1 MLRKALSLW
10 ILILLAATSPAF
22 AQPALS
28 ALQPLPASSIATRG
42 AADAPRIDAL
52 AIPSHPLSVVG
63 PRGALLGFQDGS
75 YEAWV
80 FPWKL
85 LANMRITVRMQGYP
99 VPIDVNGQASGI
111 RVRPWAT
118 TITYSHANFTIR
130 QIMLAPQHAADDSGA
145 IVLYQIEA
153 VRPMTLTFSFDPKM
167 QRMWPAPSDGPVS
180 PEWVPTAGGSG
191 FYILHLNF
199 PQHTAALALPTAR
212 PGILAPYQERAK
224 YWPLQFVLR
233 FDPKRDAHRLFPLLM
248 VLGQRTAGSSPAALA
263 RKLAAL
269 DGAVRQEYRATRRH
283 FRHLLATRTRLM
295 SPDARLN
302 AAFAWA
308 EVAIDQLR
316 VEATPGHREEALTAG
331 FVNSGDSARPG
342 FGWFFGRDA
351 LWTLYAVD
359 SDGDFRTARHEFE
372 FLFARQRADGKI
384 MHEYA
389 QTAALVDWGA
399 LPYEYAAADSTPLLI
414 MAAADYLHVSGDRA
428 FIAAHWANIAK
439 AWHFETMHVSTD
451 GFFNNSQGTGW
462 VESWVPRMPEQ
473 EIYLAALDQQA
484 SAAMADLARA
494 TGHEDLASAA
504 RARAQRL
511 ARVLQRE
518 YYEPR
523 LRFYAFSH
531 NADGS
536 VDPTPT
542 IFPSVAFWDGDLR
555 LAADGPML
563 RRWASSEFSTDWGAR
578 DVGDHVSFYDPIS
591 YHQGSVWPLFT
602 GWLSVAEYRAGQPLA
617 GEAALMQNAN
627 LTFAQDLGSVTEL
640 LSGHYFQVL
649 GRSTAHQLWS
659 SAMVISPVLR
669 GMFGLRWDAAGRVLS
684 VTPQLPATWR
694 HAVLRHVPFG
704 DSTVTL
710 SFTRSGAQWLVAAS
724 GKAAA
729 DLHLESR
736 ARGAKLVGD
745 TLHIPLPAVEISI
758 PHHRLPQFG
767 ATTRQMKV
775 LDEQYTNDGL
785 TLELAAPGGTRATLE
800 AHANLAGLN
809 LRASG
814 AALGP
819 PDGSDRL
826 LTVSFPPGAGYVERA
841 VRLAWSP

>member
-1 MLRKALSLW
+1 D
-10 ILILLAATSPAF
+10 
-22 AQPALS
+22 Q
-28 ALQPLPASSIATRG
+28 
-42 AADAPRIDAL
+42 
-52 AIPSHPLSVVG
+52 
-63 PRGALLGFQDGS
+63 
-75 YEAWV
+75 
-80 FPWKL
+80 
-85 LANMRITVRMQGYP
+85 
-99 VPIDVNGQASGI
+99 
-111 RVRPWAT
+111 
-118 TITYSHANFTIR
+118 
-130 QIMLAPQHAADDSGA
+130 
-145 IVLYQIEA
+145 
-153 VRPMTLTFSFDPKM
+153 
-167 QRMWPAPSDGPVS
+167 VS
-180 PEWVPTAGGSG
+180 PEWVPAADGSG
-191 FYILHLNF
+191 FYIVHLNF

-224 YWPLQFVLR
+224 YWPLQFVMH
-233 FDPKRDAHRLFPLLM
+233 FDPKRDAHKVFPLLM
-248 VLGQRTAGSSPAALA
+248 VLGNSTAGSSPAALA

-269 DGAVRQEYRATRRH
+269 DGSVQTAYQSTRRH
-283 FRHLLATRTRLM
+283 FRDLLATRTRLE
-295 SPDARLN
+295 SPDARLD

-316 VEATPGHREEALTAG
+316 VETTPGHREEALTAG

-359 SDGDFRTARHEFE
+359 GTGDFRSARREFE

-439 AWHFETMHVSTD
+439 AWRFETTHTSAD
-451 GFFNNSQGTGW
+451 GFYNNSQGTGW
-462 VESWVPRMPEQ
+462 VESWVPRMPQQ

-494 TGHEDLASAA
+494 TGHLNLASAA
-504 RARAQRL
+504 RARARRL

-523 LRFYAFSH
+523 RRFYAFSR

-542 IFPSVAFWDGDLR
+542 IFPSVAFWDGHLR
-555 LAADGPML
+555 LAAAGPML

-578 DVGDHVSFYDPIS
+578 DVGDRVSFYDPIS

-617 GEAALMQNAN
+617 GQAALMENAN

-640 LSGHYFQVL
+640 LSGEFYQVL

-669 GMFGLRWDAAGRVLS
+669 GMFGLEWYAARQVLA
-684 VTPQLPATWR
+684 VTPQLPADWR
-694 HAVLRHVPFG
+694 RAELRNLPFG
-704 DSTVTL
+704 NSTVTL
-710 SFTRSGAQWLVAAS
+710 SFERRGAGWIVTPSGPAA
-724 GKAAA
+724 GG
-729 DLHLESR
+729 LTLESH
-736 ARGAKLVGD
+736 ARGARFDRGRLW
-745 TLHIPLPAVEISI
+745 IPLPAVEISL
-758 PHHRLPQFG
+758 PHRLPAFG

-775 LDEQYTNDGL
+775 LSEHETNDAL
-785 TLELAAPGGTRATLE
+785 TLELSAPGGTTATLE
-800 AHANLAGLN
+800 AHANVPGLDLLARGARL
-809 LRASG
+809 G
-814 AALGP
+814 AADANGR
-819 PDGSDRL
+819 S
-826 LTVSFPPGAGYVERA
+826 LTVAFPAGPGYVEQTI
-841 VRLAWSP
+841 RLHW